1 MNILILLFCFEWQF
15 PAVNMI
21 ILLFLFWMTVPA
33 GNKLVLLLLL
43 FHFYFYF
50 HFIIKMFC
58 FVLTI
63 NKMNLFPIQWKQKKN
78 WRLSLYFQYKIIKVE
93 SKINKLMS
101 FWRMAV
107 VGHHTSVNCWVQKN
121 CFWNS
126 IIKLKKK
133 DAAVNWSTVCCW
145 FCKQL
150 GKLQA
155 IFAGPNNY
163 VSSNMIFSSC
173 SIMYFPTCIIGKEQM
188 YILDYFRTCW

>member
-33 GNKLVLLLLL
+33 GNKLVLLRILLL

-63 NKMNLFPIQWKQKKN
+63 NKMNLFPIQWKKKIDVL
-78 WRLSLYFQYKIIKVE
+78 LSLYFQYKIIKVE
-93 SKINKLMS
+93 SKINKFMS

-107 VGHHTSVNCWVQKN
+107 VGYHTSVNCWVQKN

-126 IIKLKKK
+126 ILKLKKK
-133 DAAVNWSTVCCW
+133 DS
-145 FCKQL
+145 CKL
-150 GKLQA
+150 INSLLL
-155 IFAGPNNY
+155 F
-163 VSSNMIFSSC
+163 
-173 SIMYFPTCIIGKEQM
+173 
-188 YILDYFRTCW
+188 L